1 MEKHHAVK
9 VTWVNKT
16 FLQKRE
22 ARPCRHVF
30 PEFVRRSRVP
40 GVYLRGVFA
49 RRNSYATTTTT
60 TVAPAHPSPHR
71 SRSFRRAAVRPSI
84 RSLSLSLW
92 VLDDR
97 RRALLHGPAVATTTG
112 NSARDDWVS
121 RAIDRPVAF
130 GLVQGFPFRRVQGTR
145 AHDDDDDDTITLH
158 LILFRS
164 PSLVFRRPSG
174 IVLGPEKSH
183 VVSPPHRPQRDG
195 DDSAGHRRRRRTIVF
210 AARAFVAFAARGDF
224 SRFFPDQ
231 RPLYR
236 FFFSLVLVE
245 IVFRFNSV
253 SNFFLASASAGRIN
267 IYHYGVAGARAR
279 RIVE

>member
-16 FLQKRE
+16 FVQKRE
-22 ARPCRHVF
+22 VRPCCHVF

-40 GVYLRGVFA
+40 TRRVRAAKFLRDDDHDHG
-49 RRNSYATTTTT
+49 RSC
-60 TVAPAHPSPHR
+60 PPLPSPIAFL
-71 SRSFRRAAVRPSI
+71 SPRRRPSV

-145 AHDDDDDDTITLH
+145 AHDDDDDTITLH

-224 SRFFPDQ
+224 SRFFLDQ

-236 FFFSLVLVE
+236 IFFFPRSS
-245 IVFRFNSV
+245 RN
-253 SNFFLASASAGRIN
+253 RIPF
-267 IYHYGVAGARAR
+267 
-279 RIVE
+279 